1 MKLAIDAQPLLDVQK
16 TGVSWY
22 TNMMTQF
29 ICADQS
35 VQLQLNYAG
44 YRQYWK
50 RKQIVDQYRKSGIKV
65 KHSWLPVKVRRK
77 LEEIVPIPYSLIFG
91 SNVDVTIFF
100 NFEVPYGV
108 KGKTI
113 AVVHDMAYKA
123 FPETVNEETKRWL
136 NIIMERTCRRADMIV
151 TVSEYSKKE
160 IIKYL
165 KINPQKIQVI
175 PCGVDLERYTGTC
188 EEKDIVQARQTYKIP
203 EEYFLYVGTLEPRKN
218 IERLIEAYAQL
229 VKCLEEAP
237 ALVIGGKKGWMYD
250 QIFLLVKEY
259 GIESRVFFT
268 GYLDDAAVPL
278 LMKGAVAFL
287 FPSLYEGFGMPPL
300 EAMACGV
307 PVISSNAASLPEVV
321 GDAGI
326 LIDPYNVKELSE
338 AMERVLKDGEM
349 RNMMRRKGLL
359 QVQNY
364 TWEKSAEK
372 LKNLYHK
379 MAEEAVKER

>member
-1 MKLAIDAQPLLDVQK
+1 
-16 TGVSWY
+16 
-22 TNMMTQF
+22 
-29 ICADQS
+29 
-35 VQLQLNYAG
+35 
-44 YRQYWK
+44 
-50 RKQIVDQYRKSGIKV
+50 
-65 KHSWLPVKVRRK
+65 
-77 LEEIVPIPYSLIFG
+77 
-91 SNVDVTIFF
+91 
-100 NFEVPYGV
+100 
-108 KGKTI
+108 
-113 AVVHDMAYKA
+113 
-123 FPETVNEETKRWL
+123 L